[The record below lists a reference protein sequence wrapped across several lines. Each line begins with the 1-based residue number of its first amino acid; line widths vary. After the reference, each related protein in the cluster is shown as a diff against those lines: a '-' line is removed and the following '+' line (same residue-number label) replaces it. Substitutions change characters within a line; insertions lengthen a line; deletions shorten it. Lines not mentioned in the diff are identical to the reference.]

1 MAMGLVC
8 YCKNVTEEEIIDHVA
23 IRQCCSSIADIQRHI
38 GANTGN
44 QCKKMN
50 PSGS

>member
-1 MAMGLVC
+1 MGIVC

-23 IRQCCSSIADIQRHI
+23 ITHCCSSIEEIQNHT

-44 QCKKMN
+44 QCHVMN
-50 PSGS
+50 PSGT